1 MKRHLINALKFAV
14 SAAIIAWLVA
24 KARQDPHFDELIS
37 GGKSW
42 PALAAAT
49 LLSLAAVVVTIIRWY
64 YLVRALE
71 IPFRMTDAFRLGFL
85 GYLFNFVSLGSVGGD
100 LFKAV
105 FIARERPGRRTEAVA
120 TVVIDRIIGLY
131 GLFVVA
137 TAAVLI
143 TGQLGSP
150 VPEVQIICKATL
162 VTTGVGA
169 IAILA
174 LLTPGFTSGTVS
186 EMVAGIPKLGPLL
199 DKLIRAVRIYRRKP
213 GVLALSLLLS
223 LAVHVLT
230 AGSVYLVARG
240 LPGVTPSL
248 AAHYVMVPLATLTG
262 VLPLPM
268 SGLGAFE
275 AALEFLY
282 RHLPDGTA
290 ADASKGL
297 VTALGYRVISMLIA
311 LIGLG
316 YYLRG
321 RREVAD
327 VLHDAREGEAPA
339 EPDLRDDAAVAQRS

>member
-14 SAAIIAWLVA
+14 SAAIIAWLVV
-24 KARQDPHFDELIS
+24 KARQDPQFDELVS
-37 GGKSW
+37 GGKNWS
-42 PALAAAT
+42 ALAAAS
-49 LLSLAAVVVTIIRWY
+49 LLALAAVVVTIVRWY
-64 YLVRALE
+64 YLVRALD
-71 IPFRMTDAFRLGFL
+71 IPFRPADAFRLGFL

-137 TAAVLI
+137 TAAVLL

-162 VTTGVGA
+162 VATGVGA
-169 IAILA
+169 IFILV
-174 LLTPGFTSGTVS
+174 LLIPGFTSGTVS
-186 EMVAGIPKLGPLL
+186 EMVGRIPKLGPLL

-213 GVLALSLLLS
+213 GVLTLALLLS
-223 LAVHVLT
+223 LAVHCLT

-240 LPGVTPSL
+240 LPGEAPSL

-290 ADASKGL
+290 AAASKGL

-311 LIGLG
+311 VIGLG

-321 RREVAD
+321 RRDVAEA
-327 VLHDAREGEAPA
+327 LHDAQEEETPD
-339 EPDLRDDAAVAQRS
+339 EPEMRMDAAVSRS